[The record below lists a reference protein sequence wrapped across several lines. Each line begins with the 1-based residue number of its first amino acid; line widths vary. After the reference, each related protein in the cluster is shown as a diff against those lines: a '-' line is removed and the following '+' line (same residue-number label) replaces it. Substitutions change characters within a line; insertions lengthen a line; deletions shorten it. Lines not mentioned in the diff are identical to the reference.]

1 MPTNRARITVNLSDD
16 AKEYVAAIANT
27 HGKTM
32 SWAIEKIILTHRN
45 QDKSLRIPNRKDAF
59 TSPDMNFDIDGV
71 PLAEELKK
79 YSPKIQKK

>member
-1 MPTNRARITVNLSDD
+1 MPTNRARITVNLSDE

-45 QDKSLRIPNRKDAF
+45 QDKSLMVPNRKDAF
-59 TSPDMNFDIDGV
+59 TNPDMNFNIDDV

-79 YSPKIQKK
+79 YSPTTPKK